1 MFVLDVRVQKT
12 DFSEETLFWICFF
25 FINMIKVNISA
36 PSQVNKLSAS
46 FLMLICRGADISRLG
61 TQVLFPAFL
70 A

>member
-12 DFSEETLFWICFF
+12 DFSEETVFWIFF
-25 FINMIKVNISA
+25 LINMIKVNISA

-46 FLMLICRGADISRLG
+46 FLMLICRGVDISRLG